1 LAGRVCAGD
10 RTEVIGNDKEIV
22 SALRAALAER
32 IGRERFE
39 LWFGPQ
45 ARLGYDG
52 RALSIAVPGLLFV
65 NFIRGNFRREIEE
78 ACHSVLGACPAV
90 ELQVDPSLSA
100 AEEPSMPKGQPERDD
115 SRQSGPVSSAPAHS
129 AAAPAAPVAP
139 GNGRFRRKFATLRS
153 YVRGECNRLAVTA
166 VERVLR
172 DPGQISPLTIYGPT
186 SVGKTHL
193 LEGVWTAARR
203 RRGLRV
209 LYLTSEQFT
218 TYFLEALRGGGL
230 PSFRRKYRGVDLLI
244 LDDLHFLVGKRATQV
259 ELLHTVDTLL
269 QEGRQLVLS
278 ADRAPAEITGLSPEL
293 LTRLAGGITCQIDPP
308 DFATRLGILRH
319 LAERLEI
326 EVPVAV
332 QRFVAS
338 RITSHA
344 RDLSGALCRLHA
356 TSEALECPITPEM
369 AEEALAELIRQ
380 AGRAVR
386 LGDIDKA
393 VCDTFGVERTTMHSQ
408 AKAKHV
414 SYPRMLAMWLA
425 RKHTRA
431 ALVEIGHYFNRKSH
445 STVVSA
451 QKRIDRWIA
460 EAAEIEMAGS
470 VWKIEDAIRQV
481 ERRLQAG

>member
-1 LAGRVCAGD
+1 
-10 RTEVIGNDKEIV
+10 VIGNDTEIV

-39 LWFGPQ
+39 LWFGPH

-52 RALSIAVPGLLFV
+52 RALSIAVPSSLLL

-78 ACHSVLGACPAV
+78 ACSSVLGACPAV

-100 AEEPSMPKGQPERDD
+100 AEEPSMPKGQPERAD
-115 SRQSGPVSSAPAHS
+115 SRQPGPVSC
-129 AAAPAAPVAP
+129 AAAPSPEAPPAP
-139 GNGRFRRKFATLRS
+139 GNGRFRRKFATLGS
-153 YVRGECNRLAVTA
+153 YVRGECNRLAVAA

-172 DPGQISPLTIYGPT
+172 DPGQISPLMIYGPT

-193 LEGVWTAARR
+193 LEGIWTAARR

-230 PSFRRKYRGVDLLI
+230 PSFRRKYRGVELLI

-269 QEGRQLVLS
+269 REGRQIVLS
-278 ADRAPAEITGLSPEL
+278 ADRAPAEIGGLSPEL
-293 LTRLAGGITCQIDPP
+293 LTRLAGGITCRIDPP
-308 DFATRLGILRH
+308 DFATRLGILQH
-319 LAERLEI
+319 LSERLEI
-326 EVPVAV
+326 EVPAAV

-356 TSEALECPITPEM
+356 TSEALGCPITLEM

-393 VCDTFGVERTTMHSQ
+393 VCDTFGVERSTMHSQ

-460 EAAEIEMAGS
+460 EAAEVEMAGS

-481 ERRLQAG
+481 ERRLHAG

>member
-1 LAGRVCAGD
+1 MELIRSD
-10 RTEVIGNDKEIV
+10 TEIV
-22 SALRAALAER
+22 PALRAALVER
-32 IGRERFE
+32 IGQERFE
-39 LWFGPQ
+39 LWFGPH

-52 RALSIAVPGLLFV
+52 RALSIAVPSPLLL
-65 NFIRGNFRREIEE
+65 NFIRANFRREIEE
-78 ACHSVLGACPAV
+78 ACESVFGECPAV
-90 ELQVDPSLSA
+90 QLGVDPTLATAEVPSMRKDEPEHAPPRQGRPAHAATEGSPAPQASA
-100 AEEPSMPKGQPERDD
+100 AS
-115 SRQSGPVSSAPAHS
+115 
-129 AAAPAAPVAP
+129 
-139 GNGRFRRKFATLRS
+139 GNGHCRRRFATLS
-153 YVRGECNRLAVTA
+153 SFVRGDCNRLALTA
-166 VERVLR
+166 AERVLR

-193 LEGVWTAARR
+193 LEGIWTAARR

-244 LDDLHFLVGKRATQV
+244 LDDVHFLVGKRATQI

-269 QEGRQLVLS
+269 QEGRQLVLA
-278 ADRAPAEITGLSPEL
+278 ADRAPGELKGLSPEL
-293 LTRLAGGITCQIDPP
+293 VTRLRGGAICQIEPP

-319 LAERLEI
+319 LAERLDI
-326 EVPVAV
+326 EVPPAV

-356 TSEALECPITPEM
+356 TSEAHGCPITAEM
-369 AEEALAELIRQ
+369 AEEALADLIRQ
-380 AGRAVR
+380 TGRAVR
-386 LGDIDKA
+386 LGDIEKA
-393 VCDTFGVERTTMHSQ
+393 VCDAFGVERATMHSQ

-414 SYPRMLAMWLA
+414 SQPRMLAMWLA

-431 ALVEIGHYFNRKSH
+431 ALTEIGHYFNRKSH

-460 EAAEIEMAGS
+460 DAAEIEMAGS

-481 ERRLQAG
+481 ERKLQAG

>member
-1 LAGRVCAGD
+1 VRAGD
-10 RTEVIGNDKEIV
+10 RTELIGNDTEIV
-22 SALRAALAER
+22 PALRAALAER

-39 LWFGPQ
+39 LWFGLHT
-45 ARLGYDG
+45 RLAYDG
-52 RALSIAVPGLLFV
+52 RALSITVPSTLLV

-78 ACHSVLGACPAV
+78 ACESVLGECPAV
-90 ELQVDPSLSA
+90 QLGVDPSLSA
-100 AEEPSMPKGQPERDD
+100 AEVPSMHKGQPERDEPRQRPPARSVPGD
-115 SRQSGPVSSAPAHS
+115 SPQAP
-129 AAAPAAPVAP
+129 PAS
-139 GNGRFRRKFATLRS
+139 GNGHCRRRFATLGS
-153 YVRGECNRLAVTA
+153 FVRGECNRLALTA
-166 VERVLR
+166 AERVLR

-193 LEGVWTAARR
+193 LEGIWTAARR

-230 PSFRRKYRGVDLLI
+230 PSFRRKYRGVELLI
-244 LDDLHFLVGKRATQV
+244 LDDIQFLTGKRATQV

-269 QEGRQLVLS
+269 REGRQLVFA
-278 ADRAPAEITGLSPEL
+278 ADRSPAELGGLTPEL
-293 LTRLAGGITCQIDPP
+293 ITRLKGGATCHIDPP

-319 LAERLEI
+319 LAERLKI
-326 EVPVAV
+326 EVPTSV

-338 RITSHA
+338 RITGHA

-356 TSEALECPITPEM
+356 TSEALQCPITPEM

-393 VCDTFGVERTTMHSQ
+393 VCDTFGVETATMHSQ
-408 AKAKHV
+408 AKTKHI

-460 EAAEIEMAGS
+460 DGAQIDMAGS
-470 VWKIEDAIRQV
+470 VWNIDDAIRQV